1 MEFCQSQKKKQV
13 FVVPVS
19 FSFLFFFLPVFF
31 AQGTLKNEVKKTA
44 NDGYK
49 EPAYLHV
56 RQAKLQNELG
66 PMASFWRQKV
76 LKWDRL
82 GSHEK
87 MLSYSTQHF
96 TALLIRRF
104 SVKNNDIWAENGRS
118 NNFKTVYAYLIS

>member
-1 MEFCQSQKKKQV
+1 MR
-13 FVVPVS
+13 
-19 FSFLFFFLPVFF
+19 
-31 AQGTLKNEVKKTA
+31 EVKKTA